1 MSYILEVLKQSERQ
15 RRQGQQAP
23 GLDTPQAMPPPPKP
37 KGASLLPYLLVLAAL
52 LAAWLF
58 WPSAP
63 APVKMPTAK
72 VKSAAPGLD
81 PKALSPVTLETEQPI
96 LQTPA
101 APVENRADS
110 KPPSSELAQ
119 ATLPP
124 PIAEPV
130 AVPAKEPATKTDSE
144 APAPEA
150 EQTAQTEA
158 ADTEQALPSWRQL
171 PVDVQRQLPALVVT
185 VHIYAKEP
193 KDRLVKINN
202 RAYGEGA
209 KLGNGLTLTA
219 ITPDGIELEYR
230 QWRFTMPAY

>member
-23 GLDTPQAMPPPPKP
+23 GLDTPQAMPPPLKP

-52 LAAWLF
+52 LAVWLF

-63 APVKMPTAK
+63 EKVKTPTAK
-72 VKSAAPGLD
+72 GVSAAPGLD
-81 PKALSPVTLETEQPI
+81 PKALSPVTLETEQPT

-101 APVENRADS
+101 APVENGSDS

-119 ATLPP
+119 ASLPP
-124 PIAEPV
+124 PIAEPI
-130 AVPAKEPATKTDSE
+130 AVPAKEPATKADSK

-150 EQTAQTEA
+150 EQTAPKEA
-158 ADTEQALPSWRQL
+158 ADTKQALPSWRQL
-171 PVDVQRQLPALVVT
+171 PVDVQRELPALVVT

>member
-23 GLDTPQAMPPPPKP
+23 GLDTPQACPPPPKP
-37 KGASLLPYLLVLAAL
+37 KGASMLPYLLVLAAL

-63 APVKMPTAK
+63 APVKTPTAK
-72 VKSAAPGLD
+72 VISAAPGLD
-81 PKALSPVTLETEQPI
+81 PKALSPVILDTEQPT

-101 APVENRADS
+101 A
-110 KPPSSELAQ
+110 ELAQ
-119 ATLPP
+119 ASLPP
-124 PIAEPV
+124 PIAEPI

-158 ADTEQALPSWRQL
+158 ADTKQALPSWRQL
-171 PVDVQRQLPALVVT
+171 PVDVQRELPALVVT